1 MARST
6 GYGRAGALVVAAA
19 VAVGLATR
27 AEAAMPGLYFAGFY
41 MDSTLAYSTVDAKL
55 SGFDAGMQDIWEELG
70 AEAVSWTSE
79 ITDDTDIGYGFAI
92 GFQFS
97 EYFAAEATY
106 LDMGT
111 VAYESAGVI
120 QDQDGQYN
128 SEMFINAKT
137 KGPLLSGI
145 AIWPMGDRWAL
156 DARAGMFFGK
166 AKLRA
171 ALAVN
176 GVFIGQ
182 LSNSDNKNAIM
193 VGAGVNW
200 SMSPGT
206 AIRLGYTRLKD
217 AMIDRYDVS
226 SFTFSLKY
234 AW

>member
-6 GYGRAGALVVAAA
+6 SYGRAGALAVAAA
-19 VAVGLATR
+19 AVGLAGR
-27 AEAAMPGLYFAGFY
+27 AEAAMPGLYFGGFY

-55 SGFDAGMQDIWEELG
+55 SGFDASMQDIWEELG
-70 AEAVSWTSE
+70 AEAVSWNSE
-79 ITDDTDIGYGFAI
+79 ITDDTDIGYGFAV
-92 GFQFS
+92 GYQFS
-97 EYFAAEATY
+97 EYFAAEATF

-120 QDQDGQYN
+120 EDDFSQYN
-128 SEMFINAKT
+128 SQTFISGKT
-137 KGPLLSGI
+137 RGPLLAGI

-171 ALAVN
+171 ALAIDQS
-176 GVFIGQ
+176 FIGE
-182 LSNSDNKNAIM
+182 LSDSNNKNAIM

-200 SMSPGT
+200 AMSPGT
-206 AIRLGYTRLKD
+206 AIRLGYMRLKD
-217 AMIDRYDVS
+217 AMLDEYDVS